1 MDVTVKLFADLREGK
16 PKETKAELADQTTIK
31 EVIESLD
38 ILPEDVAI
46 SMVNGRDANQDQ
58 ALQAG
63 DTLSLFPPVGGA

>member
-58 ALQAG
+58 SLQAG